1 VSIDVC
7 TSVIITKNRPNKV
20 PSQSSP
26 SRFAIGGVLQ
36 QLAIASLQGLQI
48 VGIICV
54 ERVLVAVRD
63 LAASREN
70 WRRAGFAVAP
80 DDREL
85 AADGIGIAR
94 MAAGAVEVDLCA
106 MQSAGSVSPLAQHLR
121 EATTSDGGG
130 GIIGWVWGVKGV
142 LISDEREPRAAPSE
156 SILLPAL
163 SPPFIRAEMLSS
175 GLPGVVTAAAPIS
188 LDIES
193 RRQALAR
200 LCGTNA
206 NTVDYLEH
214 IVVMTPVLS
223 DAIAA
228 NEAVGVP
235 CKRIREVGN
244 GARQAFFKLEQTVLE
259 IVGPATRG
267 RPGCWGLALMC
278 TDIAQAVATAR
289 ANGLQ
294 ATEPKLAIQGGQI
307 ARIVDPLDG
316 VAIAFMQPGPRRDD

>member
-1 VSIDVC
+1 M
-7 TSVIITKNRPNKV
+7 
-20 PSQSSP
+20 
-26 SRFAIGGVLQ
+26 
-36 QLAIASLQGLQI
+36 
-48 VGIICV
+48 GIICV
-54 ERVLVAVRD
+54 ERVVVAVRD

-70 WRRAGFAVAP
+70 WRRAGFSIAT
-80 DDREL
+80 DEFDR
-85 AADGIGIAR
+85 DGIRIAR
-94 MAAGAVEVDLCA
+94 LAAGAVEIDLCA
-106 MQSAGSVSPLAQHLR
+106 ARSAKSESPLAQHLR
-121 EATTSDGGG
+121 DATGNDSGG

-142 LISDEREPRAAPSE
+142 LISEEREPGFAKSIE
-156 SILLPAL
+156 SIQLPGL
-163 SPPFIRAEMLSS
+163 EQPSVKAEMLTS
-175 GLPGVVTAAAPIS
+175 GLPGVVTAAAPIV

-193 RRQALAR
+193 RRQSLER
-200 LCGTNA
+200 VCGTNP

-223 DAIAA
+223 DAITA
-228 NEAVGVP
+228 NEGVGVP

-278 TDIAQAVATAR
+278 SDIAQAVATSR

>member
-1 VSIDVC
+1 VTFVSLRSC
-7 TSVIITKNRPNKV
+7 RHGSLRF
-20 PSQSSP
+20 
-26 SRFAIGGVLQ
+26 SRHGWHLRVSDDS
-36 QLAIASLQGLQI
+36 LAQGLQI

-54 ERVLVAVRD
+54 EKVLVAVHN

-70 WRRAGFAVAP
+70 WRRAGFAVATTEFDA
-80 DDREL
+80 DDI
-85 AADGIGIAR
+85 AIAR
-94 MAAGAVEVDLCA
+94 LAAGAVEIDLCA
-106 MQSAGSVSPLAQHLR
+106 TRSNKSKSPLAQHLR
-121 EATTSDGGG
+121 DAIANEAGG

-142 LISDEREPRAAPSE
+142 LVSAERESSPRPSIE
-156 SILLPAL
+156 SIQLPGLAQP
-163 SPPFIRAEMLSS
+163 SVKAEMLSS
-175 GLPGVVTAAAPIS
+175 GLPGVVTAAAPIN

-200 LCGTNA
+200 LCGSNA
-206 NTVDYLEH
+206 NTVEYLEH

-223 DAIAA
+223 DAITA
-228 NEAVGVP
+228 NEAIGVP

-259 IVGPATRG
+259 VVGPATSG
-267 RPGCWGLALMC
+267 RPGCWGLALTC
-278 TDIAQAVATAR
+278 SDIAEAVATAR

-316 VAIAFMQPGPRRDD
+316 VAIAFMQPGRRRDD

>member
-1 VSIDVC
+1 M
-7 TSVIITKNRPNKV
+7 
-20 PSQSSP
+20 
-26 SRFAIGGVLQ
+26 
-36 QLAIASLQGLQI
+36 
-48 VGIICV
+48 GIICV

-70 WRRAGFAVAP
+70 WRRAGFAIAAG
-80 DDREL
+80 EF
-85 AADGIGIAR
+85 AADRVDIAR
-94 MAAGAVEVDLCA
+94 LAAGAVEIDLCA
-106 MQSAGSVSPLAQHLR
+106 APSAESKSPLARHLR
-121 EATTSDGGG
+121 DATGNDSAG
-130 GIIGWVWGVKGV
+130 GIIGWVWGVRGM
-142 LISDEREPRAAPSE
+142 LISDEREPGSVTSIE
-156 SILLPAL
+156 SIQLPGLAQP
-163 SPPFIRAEMLSS
+163 SVKAEMLSS
-175 GLPGVVTAAAPIS
+175 GLPGVVTAAAPID

-206 NTVDYLEH
+206 NTVEYLEH
-214 IVVMTPVLS
+214 IVVMTPVLD

-228 NEAVGVP
+228 NEAIGVP

-259 IVGPATRG
+259 VVGPATRG

-278 TDIAQAVATAR
+278 SDIVEAVATAR

>member
-1 VSIDVC
+1 
-7 TSVIITKNRPNKV
+7 
-20 PSQSSP
+20 
-26 SRFAIGGVLQ
+26 
-36 QLAIASLQGLQI
+36 

-63 LAASREN
+63 PAAAREN
-70 WRRAGFAVAP
+70 WRRAGFALAP
-80 DDREL
+80 ADFE
-85 AADGIGIAR
+85 ADGIHIAR
-94 MAAGAVEVDLCA
+94 LAAGAVEIDLCA
-106 MQSAGSVSPLAQHLR
+106 VQSAESRSPLARHLR
-121 EATTSDGGG
+121 DATQNESGG

-142 LISDEREPRAAPSE
+142 LVSDERESSAAQSE

-163 SPPFIRAEMLSS
+163 AQDSFRAEMLSS
-175 GLPGVVTAAAPIS
+175 GLPGVVTAAAPIA
-188 LDIES
+188 LELES
-193 RRQALAR
+193 RRQSLAR
-200 LCGTNA
+200 LCGINP
-206 NTVDYLEH
+206 NTVEYLEH
-214 IVVMTPVLS
+214 IVVMTPVLEE
-223 DAIAA
+223 AIAA

-244 GARQAFFKLEQTVLE
+244 GARQVFFKLEQTVLE
-259 IVGPATRG
+259 VVGPATRG

-278 TDIAQAVATAR
+278 SDIAQAVATAR

>member
-1 VSIDVC
+1 
-7 TSVIITKNRPNKV
+7 
-20 PSQSSP
+20 
-26 SRFAIGGVLQ
+26 L
-36 QLAIASLQGLQI
+36 
-48 VGIICV
+48 GIICV

-63 LAASREN
+63 LSASREN
-70 WRRAGFAVAP
+70 WRRAGFAVAST
-80 DDREL
+80 EF
-85 AADGIGIAR
+85 AADGIAVAR
-94 MAAGAVEVDLCA
+94 LAAGAVEIDLCA
-106 MQSAGSVSPLAQHLR
+106 ARSTKSKSPLAQPLR
-121 EATTSDGGG
+121 NAVENDSGG

-142 LISDEREPRAAPSE
+142 LIPAERESSSDASPE
-156 SILLPAL
+156 SILIPGLTQP
-163 SPPFIRAEMLSS
+163 SVKAEMLSS
-175 GLPGVVTAAAPIS
+175 GLPGVVTAAASIN

-193 RRQALAR
+193 RRQSLVQ

-223 DAIAA
+223 DAITAI
-228 NEAVGVP
+228 EAIGVP

-259 IVGPATRG
+259 VVGPATRG

-278 TDIAQAVATAR
+278 SDIVQAVAAAR
-289 ANGLQ
+289 TNGLQ

>member
-1 VSIDVC
+1 VTFFSLRLPRHGSLRSRRHGWHLGVSDD
-7 TSVIITKNRPNKV
+7 S
-20 PSQSSP
+20 
-26 SRFAIGGVLQ
+26 
-36 QLAIASLQGLQI
+36 LALRVQI

-70 WRRAGFAVAP
+70 WRRAGFAIAP
-80 DDREL
+80 AEFD
-85 AADGIGIAR
+85 ADGVAIAR
-94 MAAGAVEVDLCA
+94 LAAGAVEIDLCGTRSTA
-106 MQSAGSVSPLAQHLR
+106 SKSPLAQHLR
-121 EATTSDGGG
+121 DAAESDSGG

-142 LISDEREPRAAPSE
+142 LVSDEPESSSRSSIDSVQLPGLTQPSVK
-156 SILLPAL
+156 
-163 SPPFIRAEMLSS
+163 AEMLSS
-175 GLPGVVTAAAPIS
+175 GLPGVVTAAANIN

-193 RRQALAR
+193 RRQSLAR

-223 DAIAA
+223 DAITA
-228 NEAVGVP
+228 NEAIGVP
-235 CKRIREVGN
+235 CKRIRELGN

-278 TDIAQAVATAR
+278 SDIAQAVATAR

>member
-1 VSIDVC
+1 
-7 TSVIITKNRPNKV
+7 
-20 PSQSSP
+20 
-26 SRFAIGGVLQ
+26 
-36 QLAIASLQGLQI
+36 

-70 WRRAGFAVAP
+70 WRRAGFAVATTEFDA
-80 DDREL
+80 DDI
-85 AADGIGIAR
+85 AIAR
-94 MAAGAVEVDLCA
+94 LAAGAVEIDLCA
-106 MQSAGSVSPLAQHLR
+106 TRSTKSKSPLAQYLR
-121 EATTSDGGG
+121 DATANDGG

-142 LISDEREPRAAPSE
+142 LISDEREAHSAGSIE
-156 SILLPAL
+156 SIQLPGLAQP
-163 SPPFIRAEMLSS
+163 SVKAEMLSS
-175 GLPGVVTAAAPIS
+175 GLPGVVTAAAPIT

-193 RRQALAR
+193 RRQSLAR

-223 DAIAA
+223 DAIMA
-228 NEAVGVP
+228 NEAIGVP

-259 IVGPATRG
+259 VVGPATRG

-278 TDIAQAVATAR
+278 SDIAQAVATAR

-307 ARIVDPLDG
+307 ARIVDPIDG

>member
-1 VSIDVC
+1 M
-7 TSVIITKNRPNKV
+7 
-20 PSQSSP
+20 
-26 SRFAIGGVLQ
+26 
-36 QLAIASLQGLQI
+36 
-48 VGIICV
+48 GIICV

-70 WRRAGFAVAP
+70 WRRAGFAVAREEFDG
-80 DDREL
+80 DDVR
-85 AADGIGIAR
+85 IAR
-94 MAAGAVEVDLCA
+94 MATGAVEIDLCA
-106 MQSAGSVSPLAQHLR
+106 THSAESKSPLARHLR
-121 EATTSDGGG
+121 DATGDDTGG

-142 LISDEREPRAAPSE
+142 LVSNERESNSIPSIE
-156 SILLPAL
+156 SIQLPGL
-163 SPPFIRAEMLSS
+163 THDPVKAEMLPS
-175 GLPGVVTAAAPIS
+175 GLPGVVTAAAPIT

-193 RRQALAR
+193 RRLSLASI
-200 LCGTNA
+200 CGTNA
-206 NTVDYLEH
+206 NTVEYLEH
-214 IVVMTPVLS
+214 IVMMTPALD

-228 NEAVGVP
+228 NEAIGVP

-259 IVGPATRG
+259 VVGPATRG

-289 ANGLQ
+289 ANDLQ

-307 ARIVDPLDG
+307 ARIIDPLDG

>member
-1 VSIDVC
+1 M
-7 TSVIITKNRPNKV
+7 
-20 PSQSSP
+20 
-26 SRFAIGGVLQ
+26 
-36 QLAIASLQGLQI
+36 
-48 VGIICV
+48 GIICV

-70 WRRAGFAVAP
+70 WRRAGFA
-80 DDREL
+80 L
-85 AADGIGIAR
+85 ASADFEADGIQFAR
-94 MAAGAVEVDLCA
+94 LAAGAVEIDLCSIH
-106 MQSAGSVSPLAQHLR
+106 SAESSSPLARHLR
-121 EATTSDGGG
+121 EATANESGG

-142 LISDEREPRAAPSE
+142 LVSDDRDPLAAPSE
-156 SILLPAL
+156 SILMPAL
-163 SPPFIRAEMLSS
+163 AQTSIKAEMLSS
-175 GLPGVVTAAAPIS
+175 GLPGVVTAAAPIT

-193 RRQALAR
+193 RRQSLAQ

-206 NTVDYLEH
+206 NTVEYLEH
-214 IVVMTPVLS
+214 IVVMTPVLD

-228 NEAVGVP
+228 NTAVGVP

-259 IVGPATRG
+259 VVGPASRG

-278 TDIAQAVATAR
+278 SDIAQAVATAR
-289 ANGLQ
+289 ANELQ

>member
-1 VSIDVC
+1 VS
-7 TSVIITKNRPNKV
+7 
-20 PSQSSP
+20 
-26 SRFAIGGVLQ
+26 
-36 QLAIASLQGLQI
+36 
-48 VGIICV
+48 IICV

-70 WRRAGFAVAP
+70 WRRAGFAVA
-80 DDREL
+80 L
-85 AADGIGIAR
+85 ADFEADGIAIAR
-94 MAAGAVEVDLCA
+94 LAAGAVEIDLCA
-106 MQSAGSVSPLAQHLR
+106 EHSTNSKSPLAKHLR
-121 EATTSDGGG
+121 DATGNNSAG

-142 LISDEREPRAAPSE
+142 LISEEREPGSVKSIE
-156 SILLPAL
+156 SIQLPGLAQP
-163 SPPFIRAEMLSS
+163 SVKAEMLSS
-175 GLPGVVTAAAPIS
+175 GMPGVVTAATPIT

-193 RRQALAR
+193 RRQSLAH
-200 LCGTNA
+200 LCGTNP
-206 NTVDYLEH
+206 NTVEYLEH

-223 DAIAA
+223 DAITA

-278 TDIAQAVATAR
+278 SDIAQAVATSR

-307 ARIVDPLDG
+307 ARIVDPIDG

>member
-1 VSIDVC
+1 M
-7 TSVIITKNRPNKV
+7 
-20 PSQSSP
+20 
-26 SRFAIGGVLQ
+26 
-36 QLAIASLQGLQI
+36 
-48 VGIICV
+48 GIICV

-70 WRRAGFAVAP
+70 WRSAGFSIAT
-80 DDREL
+80 DEFDG
-85 AADGIGIAR
+85 DGIHIAR
-94 MAAGAVEVDLCA
+94 MAAGAVEIDLCA
-106 MQSAGSVSPLAQHLR
+106 TLAAKSKSPLAEHLHD
-121 EATTSDGGG
+121 ATRNDSGG

-142 LISDEREPRAAPSE
+142 LISEDRVPGSAKSIE
-156 SILLPAL
+156 SIQLPGL
-163 SPPFIRAEMLSS
+163 EQPSVKAEMLTS
-175 GLPGVVTAAAPIS
+175 GLPGVVTAAAPIT

-193 RRQALAR
+193 RRQSLAR
-200 LCGTNA
+200 LCGTNP

-223 DAIAA
+223 DAIIAI
-228 NEAVGVP
+228 EAVGVP

-278 TDIAQAVATAR
+278 SDIAQAVATSR

-294 ATEPKLAIQGGQI
+294 ATEPKLAIQGGEI

-316 VAIAFMQPGPRRDD
+316 VAIAFMQPGTRRDD